1 MSAYVRTEDKKALK
15 FLEDSGDLVKCQGA
29 DQVALWFQGKHPIPS
44 CNHPDW
50 VVAVKE
56 KVDACLL
63 GYNAILDKTAVAVD
77 EEEEFQKEKAAQKAR
92 VEAGEETLKRGK
104 VDEAFDE
111 YERIAEEQRARGEST
126 EVAVEG
132 EDDFNGKIDG
142 PSE

>member
-1 MSAYVRTEDKKALK
+1 MGT
-15 FLEDSGDLVKCQGA
+15 
-29 DQVALWFQGKHPIPS
+29 
-44 CNHPDW
+44 
-50 VVAVKE
+50 AVKE

-111 YERIAEEQRARGEST
+111 YERIAEKQKARGEAT